1 MKSFAQRIQY
11 CVDKGRL
18 TGADLSVWFG
28 RPYPTVRTW
37 REGLSEPW
45 KPWRGEAEQWLEILE
60 KLVRDRLVFPMASS
74 FNAAERRRYMREL
87 RDAWNTRLPK
97 TRST

>member
-45 KPWRGEAEQWLEILE
+45 KPWRGEAERCLSALEQAI
-60 KLVRDRLVFPMASS
+60 RARLFPMPSS
-74 FNAAERRRYMREL
+74 YNAAERRRYVKEL
-87 RDAWNTRLPK
+87 ADERDARLPK
-97 TRST
+97 TRSA

>member
-1 MKSFAQRIQY
+1 MKTFAERIRY

-37 REGLSEPW
+37 REGSHEPW
-45 KPWRGEAEQWLEILE
+45 EPWRGEAERCLTALEA
-60 KLVRDRLVFPMASS
+60 LVRQNRLLPMPPSY
-74 FNAAERRRYMREL
+74 NATERRAYVRQL
-87 RDAWNTRLPK
+87 VVQRDASLPK
-97 TRST
+97 TRSA

>member
-1 MKSFAQRIQY
+1 MKSFAGRIQY

-45 KPWRGEAEQWLEILE
+45 KPWRGEAERCLNYLENLIRYSG
-60 KLVRDRLVFPMASS
+60 KLPMPASY
-74 FNAAERRRYMREL
+74 NAAERRAFIKRLADE
-87 RDAWNTRLPK
+87 RDARLPK
-97 TRST
+97 TRSA